1 MVFVKVQKNST
12 YSRRFQVKFRRRRQ
26 GKTDYYQRKRLVVQR
41 KNKYNTPKWRFVVR
55 RTNAR
60 IICQV
65 VSSTIAGDR
74 VKVSADSYELK
85 RFGLEA
91 GLTNFAAAYATGLLT
106 ARRLLTVLDEDNKKR
121 NITTSMASTFNLVP
135 ETTGEYVNIAEL
147 AEKKGVETRPFT
159 AFLDLGLAR
168 ATVGNRVFAAMKGAV
183 DGGLH
188 IPHSDKIFPKA
199 GGKEVASKG
208 KKDAG
213 KKEEKKPA
221 AGNALR
227 DRIFGVHVQNYM
239 DLLKKEGDAYNRQFS
254 GWDKNLKKAGV
265 KTLEELYK
273 KVHSAIR
280 AKPIRAPKSA
290 PKGVKHTVDSKD
302 KNIRIVN
309 GKKYR
314 KDVRLTREARK
325 AGIASRYEQIR
336 KYIAERKK

>member
-1 MVFVKVQKNST
+1 MAFVKVQKNST

-26 GKTDYYQRKRLVVQR
+26 GKTDYYQRKRLIVQR

-55 RTNAR
+55 RTNTK

-85 RFGLEA
+85 KFGLES

-106 ARRLLTVLDEDNKKR
+106 ARRLLTVLDEENKKR
-121 NITTSMASTFNLVP
+121 NITSSMASQFNLVP
-135 ETTGEYVNIAEL
+135 ETTGEYVNISEL

-183 DGGLH
+183 DGGVH
-188 IPHSDKIFPKA
+188 IPHSEKIFPKA
-199 GGKEVASKG
+199 GGKDTKD
-208 KKDAG
+208 KKD
-213 KKEEKKPA
+213 KKEDKKPV
-221 AGNALR
+221 AGNLLR

-239 DLLKKEGDAYNRQFS
+239 DKLKKEGADAYTKQFS
-254 GWDKNLKKAGV
+254 AWDKNLKKAGV

-280 AKPIRAPKSA
+280 AKPARGAKAA
-290 PKGVKHTVDSKD
+290 PKGVKHAVDTKD
-302 KNIRIVN
+302 LNVRVVN

-314 KDVRLTREARK
+314 KDVKLTLAARK
-325 AGIASRYEQIR
+325 QGIATRHAQIK